1 MRPLSVSNINELIMA
16 ARGIALGRI
25 LRLCRGFGKLWM
37 SLLAKG
43 REGQHTFVILV
54 QPNASLPVDAEIRV
68 GDAEIRVGGQGRAAG
83 TSQSEGSRAGR
94 AVEGSVFPERAP
106 KSVGLEEKTTWS
118 FGQKL
123 GETPGYTRLIMRKN
137 DSARR

>member
-68 GDAEIRVGGQGRAAG
+68 GDAEIRVGGQGAG
-83 TSQSEGSRAGR
+83 SWHLPVRGEQSGKGGRGKRVPREGPKIGR
-94 AVEGSVFPERAP
+94 
-106 KSVGLEEKTTWS
+106 T
-118 FGQKL
+118 
-123 GETPGYTRLIMRKN
+123 
-137 DSARR
+137 